1 MKPDSNSLLKRKTVA
16 DSVAEYITSKIVTGA
31 YPGGSPVRQEAIA
44 AELGVSRI
52 PVREA
57 LLQLEAEGLIVNRPH
72 RGAVVADLSVE
83 DAIEL
88 FDARVVLEPHIVKVA
103 IANLTDADL
112 TSVSAILKEYEEGVA
127 GHRDPAELS
136 RLNWAFHAALL
147 EPARRPRTMA
157 LIQTLYHSA
166 DRYLRLQIEP
176 LTAQSKAL
184 DEHRVIFDA
193 YSKRDA
199 SLTSRLLKAHI
210 RDAAEDIIQQIEKIY
225 PRRR

>member
-1 MKPDSNSLLKRKTVA
+1 MPPDPSSLLKRKTVA
-16 DSVAEYITSKIVTGA
+16 DSVAEYITTKIVTGA

-88 FDARVVLEPHIVKVA
+88 FDARVLLEPHLVKVA
-103 IANLTDADL
+103 IGNLTDEDL
-112 TSVSAILKEYEEGVA
+112 ANVAAILKQYEDGVA
-127 GHRDPAELS
+127 AHREAAELS

-147 EPARRPRTMA
+147 TPAHRPRTMA
-157 LIQTLYHSA
+157 LVQTLYNSA

-176 LTAQSKAL
+176 LAAQAKAL
-184 DEHRVIFDA
+184 EEHRVIFDA
-193 YSKRDA
+193 YARRDA
-199 SLTSRLLKAHI
+199 ALTARLLKLHI
-210 RDAAEDIIQQIEKIY
+210 RDAAEEIIEQIEKIY

>member
-1 MKPDSNSLLKRKTVA
+1 MASESNSLLKRKTVA
-16 DSVAEYITSKIVTGA
+16 DSVAEYITSKIVAGA

-88 FDARVVLEPHIVKVA
+88 FDARALLEPHITKVA
-103 IANLTDADL
+103 IGRLTEEDIAA
-112 TSVSAILKEYEEGVA
+112 VAAILAAYEDGVDA
-127 GHRDPAELS
+127 HKDAAELS
-136 RLNWAFHAALL
+136 RLNWAFHSALL
-147 EPARRPRTMA
+147 APARRPRTLA
-157 LIQTLYHSA
+157 LIQTLHHSA

-176 LTAQSKAL
+176 LAAQAKAL
-184 DEHRVIFDA
+184 SEHRLIFDA
-193 YSKRDA
+193 FSRRDA
-199 SLTSRLLKAHI
+199 PLTARLLKVHI
-210 RDAAEDIIQQIEKIY
+210 RDAADEIIAQIEKIY
-225 PRRR
+225 PRRS

>member
-1 MKPDSNSLLKRKTVA
+1 MPPDPNSLLKRKTVA

-103 IANLTDADL
+103 IANLTDDDIARIA
-112 TSVSAILKEYEEGVA
+112 AILKDYEEGVA
-127 GHRDPAELS
+127 NRRDAAELS
-136 RLNWAFHAALL
+136 RLNWAFHSALL
-147 EPARRPRTMA
+147 APSSRPRTMS
-157 LIQTLYHSA
+157 LLQTLYNSA

-176 LTAQSKAL
+176 LAAQAKAL
-184 DEHRVIFDA
+184 DEHRLIFDA
-193 YSKRDA
+193 YCKRDA
-199 SLTSRLLKAHI
+199 ALTSRLLKAHI
-210 RDAAEDIIQQIEKIY
+210 RDAAEEIIEQIEKIY